1 MALYGS
7 VLRPKKVPRLDAD
20 RAGIAQ
26 MGANPAG
33 SAPPPQAMAFG
44 GGAPPSLGN
53 QRPRTPGAI
62 APTTAARD
70 AAVIGRPA
78 AGQGATTVGGR
89 PIGQPMQPTPR
100 PMPTPTQ
107 PPPAEAPGTA
117 VTGTT
122 GTAPPPATTQ
132 DDIDQMIRDLVASQ
146 IGAAGKVNTA
156 EEEALIRQQMQ
167 GELGQSLVDQ
177 RARMGRAGFG
187 ASGAMGAIEGDVR
200 RAAEMDALD
209 QILGLRRTEE
219 QRALDNAFGAVG
231 VETGM
236 RRAAADDALR
246 RMALEALQAEMGLD
260 AGPGPTDV
268 GNAPGG
274 GTVIMPADENGDGTV
289 SVQEQQRYD
298 QGTVE
303 PYMAGSQAAST
314 YFNNGGDANAL
325 PAQPPGGDVIVIRN
339 PRVDADGNERP
350 GVTYN
355 TKTGQLGRF

>member
-1 MALYGS
+1 MAMYGS
-7 VLRPKKVPRLDAD
+7 VLRPKKRMAD
-20 RAGIAQ
+20 DMAEVRR
-26 MGANPAG
+26 MGASPAG
-33 SAPPPQAMAFG
+33 TAPPPTAMAFG

-53 QRPRTPGAI
+53 QRPRTPGNVTPPVAGRVGQQI
-62 APTTAARD
+62 APPGFSGPRQPSPPMN
-70 AAVIGRPA
+70 PA
-78 AGQGATTVGGR
+78 
-89 PIGQPMQPTPR
+89 PTPR
-100 PMPTPTQ
+100 PTV
-107 PPPAEAPGTA
+107 PPPAEASGTA

-122 GTAPPPATTQ
+122 GTTPPPSATA

-209 QILGLRRTEE
+209 QILGLRRTED
-219 QRALDNAFGAVG
+219 QRSIENAMGAISA
-231 VETGM
+231 ENQM
-236 RRAAADDALR
+236 RRGAADDALR

>member
-7 VLRPKKVPRLDAD
+7 VLRPKKRMAD
-20 RAGIAQ
+20 DMAEVRR
-26 MGANPAG
+26 MGASPAG
-33 SAPPPQAMAFG
+33 NAPPPTAMAF

-53 QRPRTPGAI
+53 QRPRTPGNVSPPVTGRVGQQI
-62 APTTAARD
+62 APPGFNGPRQPSPPMN
-70 AAVIGRPA
+70 PA
-78 AGQGATTVGGR
+78 
-89 PIGQPMQPTPR
+89 
-100 PMPTPTQ
+100 PTPTPKPAN
-107 PPPAEAPGTA
+107 PPGMVVSDVQTPVPTTPAQATA
-117 VTGTT
+117 
-122 GTAPPPATTQ
+122 

-219 QRALDNAFGAVG
+219 QRAIDNAFGAVG

-236 RRAAADDALR
+236 RSAAADDAIR

-260 AGPGPTDV
+260 AGPGPTAGEDKQ
-268 GNAPGG
+268 NLTPEDYATAPA
-274 GTVIMPADENGDGTV
+274 AD
-289 SVQEQQRYD
+289 
-298 QGTVE
+298 
-303 PYMAGSQAAST
+303 AT
-314 YFNNGGDANAL
+314 YFDNMS
-325 PAQPPGGDVIVIRN
+325 PAQRANVAVVRFDGDFVYVLDRNKQPPALIKM
-339 PRVDADGNERP
+339 
-350 GVTYN
+350 
-355 TKTGQLGRF
+355 TKEALSEATGQTLG

>member
-7 VLRPKKVPRLDAD
+7 VLRPKKRLDVD

-33 SAPPPQAMAFG
+33 NAPPPQAMAFG
-44 GGAPPSLGN
+44 GGAPPSLSN

-62 APTTAARD
+62 APSTAARD
-70 AAVIGRPA
+70 AAVIGRPGV
-78 AGQGATTVGGR
+78 GQGATTVGGR

-100 PMPTPTQ
+100 PMPGPTA

-117 VTGTT
+117 VSGATGAT
-122 GTAPPPATTQ
+122 PPPATST
-132 DDIDQMIRDLVASQ
+132 DDIDQMIRDFVAGRLS
-146 IGAAGKVNTA
+146 GAGKANTA

-219 QRALDNAFGAVG
+219 QRSIENAMGAISA
-231 VETGM
+231 ENQM
-236 RRAAADDALR
+236 RRGAADDALR

-260 AGPGPTDV
+260 AGLDV
-268 GNAPGG
+268 
-274 GTVIMPADENGDGTV
+274 
-289 SVQEQQRYD
+289 
-298 QGTVE
+298 
-303 PYMAGSQAAST
+303 
-314 YFNNGGDANAL
+314 
-325 PAQPPGGDVIVIRN
+325 GGDVGAPPAAVVEPIMGAVGAETEAPPTASAGGGRQIVAS
-339 PRVDADGNERP
+339 PPP
-350 GVTYN
+350 GFVLYQTLSN
-355 TKTGQLGRF
+355 GDQLWKSPTDPGDNSTIVVVKRGA